1 MPIPL
6 PLLHTLRSAEQKK
19 KKAATGRDERREVFR
34 SKTRILSSNARE
46 NSCAAR
52 ASLRRD
58 HADAQRIPSR
68 FLRLVPRN
76 DAGDIDGDAANENEN
91 ENENDAARGG
101 SKGAALCFF
110 FVSLRAAHR
119 ASSVGHV
126 VDEDTHKFGFPQI
139 SRDRE
144 DCETTDTL
152 GARADAA
159 RDFLRKKF
167 CFFLSGFALPRQK
180 ALEKKTRTETT
191 SSSPVMKLQKGVSQK
206 HHSQCPNFRV
216 LLPDSSGCP
225 VEN

>member
-6 PLLHTLRSAEQKK
+6 PLLHTLRSAGGDGKRHFES
-19 KKAATGRDERREVFR
+19 REVF
-34 SKTRILSSNARE
+34 LSAAE
-46 NSCAAR
+46 NSCGFGFRLSEGATTLTLNEYPKTFSTSR
-52 ASLRRD
+52 STKRRRRYRRRRREPKD
-58 HADAQRIPSR
+58 DE
-68 FLRLVPRN
+68 
-76 DAGDIDGDAANENEN
+76 D
-91 ENENDAARGG
+91 DAARGG
-101 SKGAALCFF
+101 SKGAAFF
-110 FVSLRAAHR
+110 FVFRLAARRAPRVA
-119 ASSVGHV
+119 SVGHV

-159 RDFLRKKF
+159 RDARFVFVFSSRVLPSRDALGSKK
-167 CFFLSGFALPRQK
+167 
-180 ALEKKTRTETT
+180 KKTRIETT

-216 LLPDSSGCP
+216 ILPDSSGCP